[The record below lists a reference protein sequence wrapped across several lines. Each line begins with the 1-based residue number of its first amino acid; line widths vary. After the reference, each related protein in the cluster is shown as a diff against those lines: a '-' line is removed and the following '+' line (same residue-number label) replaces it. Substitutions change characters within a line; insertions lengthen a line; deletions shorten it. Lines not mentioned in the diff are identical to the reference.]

1 MDEMS
6 NCGVKPLMR
15 EPQQPAARLLTN
27 GGRQARRAM
36 DTTPAYWFSM
46 FAASA
51 LGTNLGDF
59 CVDGLSLDRWTSFA
73 ALAGLSILADR
84 GAAHWTDAGYW
95 VAIVALR
102 AAATNVADF
111 LTHDRKLGYVT
122 ISIALGVAT
131 LLAGQFTRI
140 DKTNNGSPTVDERYW
155 GTMLIAGIFGTTV
168 GDMTSHTFGLYA
180 AAGLLCLALTIFI
193 ALRGRFAAT
202 SAIAY
207 WCVVL
212 AERAAGTPVGD
223 ALASSRA
230 GGLGLPIAMACT
242 LALLLAGLTA
252 YRLTRRSA
260 RR

>member
-1 MDEMS
+1 MQ
-6 NCGVKPLMR
+6 
-15 EPQQPAARLLTN
+15 EPQQPAARLLTD
-27 GGRQARRAM
+27 GSRQARRAM
-36 DTTPAYWFSM
+36 DTTPAFWFSM

-73 ALAGLSILADR
+73 ALAALAGLSILADR
-84 GAAHWTDAGYW
+84 GAARRTDAGYW
-95 VAIVALR
+95 VAIVTLR

-122 ISIALGVAT
+122 ISIVLGVAT
-131 LLAGQFTRI
+131 LLAGRFTRI

-180 AAGLLCLALTIFI
+180 AAGSFCLALAIFI

-202 SAIAY
+202 SATAY

-230 GGLGLPIAMACT
+230 VGLGLPIAMACT

-252 YRLTRRSA
+252 YRLTPRSA